1 MFFFCIGTNT
11 KKQRRKVK
19 SDTIP
24 HRTQKMHWTKII
36 GTHNLIFGSTPF
48 GKNNWNQSLPIQE
61 FWTTLLLQTAPGHS
75 DLKDAF
81 SQLMIWDLSTP
92 QVSMGFRSELIAG
105 HFRTLQRFV
114 CNPFW
119 VIFGVCF
126 GSQQDY
132 MLSSLC
138 RRICAVLNW
147 PPPVFAF
154 FCLQLV
160 LWRNCD
166 VEPKRVYWKLNF
178 DILRN
183 SQSSHLAKYS

>member
-1 MFFFCIGTNT
+1 MFWYSHVYLFVLEQTQ

-19 SDTIP
+19 PDTIP

-48 GKNNWNQSLPIQE
+48 GKNNWNQSLPVTMNE
-61 FWTTLLLQTAPGHS
+61 FLYWNFGPPFFCKLLQVI
-75 DLKDAF
+75 
-81 SQLMIWDLSTP
+81 QIWRMPSP
-92 QVSMGFRSELIAG
+92 NRWFEISPHHRCSMGFSSGPIAG

-119 VIFGVCF
+119 VLFEMCF
-126 GSQQDY
+126 GSQQDD

-166 VEPKRVYWKLNF
+166 VKPKRVYRPLQC
-178 DILRN
+178 L
-183 SQSSHLAKYS
+183 